1 MEIIFVFLQAVL
13 ADLTTL
19 QVIPLIQL
27 SLFSKWKHLVSSTEP
42 RGPSALGQ
50 AHPNVRRFAST
61 YLDRKK
67 TVCVLS
73 TTGIQYCNECHG
85 HFRLS
90 REIFDAYL
98 FPVELMEET
107 QVVYH

>member
-1 MEIIFVFLQAVL
+1 M
-13 ADLTTL
+13 
-19 QVIPLIQL
+19 
-27 SLFSKWKHLVSSTEP
+27 
-42 RGPSALGQ
+42 
-50 AHPNVRRFAST
+50 
-61 YLDRKK
+61 
-67 TVCVLS
+67 CVLS
-73 TTGIQYCNECHG
+73 TTGTQYCNECHG

>member
-1 MEIIFVFLQAVL
+1 MKAPCFVHGAQRTKRPGAGASQREAFCQY
-13 ADLTTL
+13 
-19 QVIPLIQL
+19 
-27 SLFSKWKHLVSSTEP
+27 LFRQE
-42 RGPSALGQ
+42 
-50 AHPNVRRFAST
+50 
-61 YLDRKK
+61 K